1 MIKGKV
7 GLRRRFNTKENL
19 GLLSSRLRKEVVR
32 RMASLL
38 VQIVERNIMVT
49 VYWVT
54 GVSLVVVNM
63 GTKLEIVL

>member
-1 MIKGKV
+1 MVLVIKSKLGS
-7 GLRRRFNTKENL
+7 RRRFNLNENL
-19 GLLSSRLRKEVVR
+19 GVLSSRLRKEVVR

-63 GTKLEIVL
+63 GTK